1 MTCIVRSFS
10 PTEHLAE
17 QMAKRNFFAGGVFN
31 LIDAKKGNP
40 ERLKEVRCRKD
51 LRAQKG
57 PKNEILY
64 NVGVAWYLFSR
75 ST

>member
-1 MTCIVRSFS
+1 MVSVCWPFGART
-10 PTEHLAE
+10 
-17 QMAKRNFFAGGVFN
+17 AKRNFFAGGVFN
-31 LIDAKKGNP
+31 LIDAKEGSP
-40 ERLKEVRCRKD
+40 ERLKEVRYRKD

-75 ST
+75 GT

>member
-75 ST
+75 GT

>member
-1 MTCIVRSFS
+1 MLKCCLELCIPGS
-10 PTEHLAE
+10 E
-17 QMAKRNFFAGGVFN
+17 QKAKCNFFAEGVFN
-31 LIDAKKGNP
+31 LIDAKEGSP
-40 ERLKEVRCRKD
+40 ERLEEVRYRKD

>member
-1 MTCIVRSFS
+1 MVIVCLVFGTR
-10 PTEHLAE
+10 
-17 QMAKRNFFAGGVFN
+17 MAKRNFFAEVVFN
-31 LIDAKKGNP
+31 LIDAKEGNP
-40 ERLKEVRCRKD
+40 ERLAAGRHRQD

-75 ST
+75 GT